1 MDKEK
6 IMEYI
11 SDAQAKQMILEVG
24 RRMYQGGFVAANDG
38 NISCK
43 VGDNEIWA
51 TPTGVS
57 KGFMTEDMLVKLDL
71 DGNVLEGTHKPSSE
85 IKMHLRVF
93 KENPKVQGVVHAH
106 PLTATA
112 FACAGISLEEP
123 VLMEGVLSLGCVPLV
138 HFALPGTE
146 EVPEA
151 VAPYCR
157 EYNAVLLANH
167 GALTWGDN
175 LMQAY
180 YRMETT
186 EYYAKIL
193 MMNNF
198 ILGKKTLLSQ
208 GQIDDIIKIRAGWG
222 IVGNDRISN
231 YLSMDL
237 YSLNKYA
244 DGNHQE
250 IVLTPKQ
257 IANYDLKWEGSTTTN
272 IGLDLGFFD
281 SRLNITA
288 DAFIKDTKDLLI
300 AQNLAYVTG
309 FGSQWQNVGKIRNSG
324 IELSINSV
332 NFNNR
337 NFFWTTDFN
346 ISFVKNKLVS
356 LRDGTSYM
364 QSRSGFSSNFTEY
377 DYISYVGSSL
387 GDMYGYVYDGV
398 YQSSDFVV
406 TPDGEWILK
415 SGVAD
420 MSPRGI
426 TPEPGVIRYKDITGD
441 GKITTEDRTSIGN
454 GYPLFYGGLTNN
466 FQFYGFD
473 VSIMFQYSIGND
485 VYNATRM
492 YTTMSDIR
500 RGNTLAE
507 VADRWRENN
516 ASTKVH
522 SAEGYI
528 KYDISS
534 RFIEDASYLR
544 LKNITLGY
552 TLPENLTRTFYV
564 SKLRIY
570 ASAQNLFCLTN
581 YSGFDPDV
589 NTLSSALMPGFDWGA
604 YPKSNVYTFGVELQ
618 F

>member
-1 MDKEK
+1 MNYQEILSHFTYDDSTDIRNRAAVAEAGDYRENRDIINEIVLWKMNRRPQVTEELIDAIFSLKEIKTPLQALEDEKTAQVIEKLLQTKGMQLPMASTVLHFYYPEVFPIIDQRAYRELYAMDYPKTMTKIPMLTELYLKYIKDCWEYQQEKCPGIALSRIEKVLYQLDKEK
-6 IMEYI
+6 GNKVIYYCMLERKRRIPPTEGIVCGMEISMEYI

-157 EYNAVLLANH
+157 DYNAVLLANH

-222 IVGNDRISN
+222 ITTGGRPI
-231 YLSMDL
+231 
-237 YSLNKYA
+237 
-244 DGNHQE
+244 G
-250 IVLTPKQ
+250 P
-257 IANYDLKWEGSTTTN
+257 EG
-272 IGLDLGFFD
+272 
-281 SRLNITA
+281 
-288 DAFIKDTKDLLI
+288 
-300 AQNLAYVTG
+300 AQNLED
-309 FGSQWQNVGKIRNSG
+309 IC
-324 IELSINSV
+324 
-332 NFNNR
+332 
-337 NFFWTTDFN
+337 
-346 ISFVKNKLVS
+346 ISRK
-356 LRDGTSYM
+356 R
-364 QSRSGFSSNFTEY
+364 
-377 DYISYVGSSL
+377 
-387 GDMYGYVYDGV
+387 
-398 YQSSDFVV
+398 
-406 TPDGEWILK
+406 
-415 SGVAD
+415 
-420 MSPRGI
+420 
-426 TPEPGVIRYKDITGD
+426 
-441 GKITTEDRTSIGN
+441 
-454 GYPLFYGGLTNN
+454 
-466 FQFYGFD
+466 
-473 VSIMFQYSIGND
+473 
-485 VYNATRM
+485 
-492 YTTMSDIR
+492 
-500 RGNTLAE
+500 
-507 VADRWRENN
+507 
-516 ASTKVH
+516 
-522 SAEGYI
+522 
-528 KYDISS
+528 
-534 RFIEDASYLR
+534 
-544 LKNITLGY
+544 
-552 TLPENLTRTFYV
+552 
-564 SKLRIY
+564 
-570 ASAQNLFCLTN
+570 
-581 YSGFDPDV
+581 
-589 NTLSSALMPGFDWGA
+589 
-604 YPKSNVYTFGVELQ
+604 
-618 F
+618 